1 MCAIRPSSLDFID
14 ISSLSSSVPSVAGVD
29 QFNTESET
37 FPPNIPTFVFIQSGT
52 QSQPSSLDDFD
63 RSGIAASKSTNALN
77 IKRRHS
83 DTFLQCNKNVEQ
95 EADISISDL
104 EEMKRMIQDIKSN
117 PDLIY
122 KKLCVRYDDSIIQ
135 KGNASMQEMQMR
147 CNEKETVP

>member
-1 MCAIRPSSLDFID
+1 MCAIRPSSPDFID
-14 ISSLSSSVPSVAGVD
+14 ISSLSSSVPLVAGVD

-37 FPPNIPTFVFIQSGT
+37 LPENIPTFVFIQSGT

-83 DTFLQCNKNVEQ
+83 
-95 EADISISDL
+95 ADISISDL